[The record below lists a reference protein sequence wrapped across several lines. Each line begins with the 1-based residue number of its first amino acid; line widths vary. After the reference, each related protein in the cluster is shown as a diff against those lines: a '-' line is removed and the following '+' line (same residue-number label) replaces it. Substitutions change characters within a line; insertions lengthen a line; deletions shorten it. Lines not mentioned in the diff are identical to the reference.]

1 MCATENVEENL
12 LTRYFLNLEESD
24 HSDAAIVLIALGIIK
39 PKPKENPAPN
49 PS

>member
-12 LTRYFLNLEESD
+12 LTRYFSNLEKSD
-24 HSDAAIVLIALGIIK
+24 HSDAAVFLIALGIIK
-39 PKPKENPAPN
+39 PKENPAPT